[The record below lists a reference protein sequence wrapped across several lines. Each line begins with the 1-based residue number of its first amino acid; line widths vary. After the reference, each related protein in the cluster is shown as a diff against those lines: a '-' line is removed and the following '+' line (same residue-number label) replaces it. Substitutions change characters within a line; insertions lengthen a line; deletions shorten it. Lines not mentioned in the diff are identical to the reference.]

1 MDSRTEERIASREL
15 RKVLGITYYKR
26 EEEASRMRIIKD
38 EKYEE
43 LKWRGRVLKSRVERE
58 GT

>member
-1 MDSRTEERIASREL
+1 
-15 RKVLGITYYKR
+15 LGITYYKR
-26 EEEASRMRIIKD
+26 EEEASSRMSIIKD

-58 GT
+58 GS